1 MALTVGEANAVNTLL
16 EFFLSPPD
24 EQPPGYEVPSSD
36 QARAAA
42 ALLAD
47 SANRRLMTGVS
58 RDKVL
63 ARWPVEPIW

>member
-16 EFFLSPPD
+16 EFFLLPPD
-24 EQPPGYEVPSSD
+24 EHPPGYEAPNSD

-47 SANRRLMTGVS
+47 HANQKLMTGLN
-58 RDKVL
+58 RDRVL
-63 ARWPVEPIW
+63 ARWPVEPIF